1 MIDPK
6 SNLQIFEPKQIKEA
20 SLQYCHDL
28 LNTRKNYE
36 EYQKYYFIQDMIHII
51 RSAWDK
57 YEDEDIITKED
68 FDKRY

>member
-28 LNTRKNYE
+28 LNTRKNDE

-51 RSAWDK
+51 RSGWDK
-57 YEDEDIITKED
+57 TRI
-68 FDKRY
+68 